1 MQDKNLPA
9 VIFQSNPS
17 LNIPPPQYTLGIWQ
31 GRSQGGGSW
40 GARDP
45 PFVSLFVSKQPTI
58 FRWQFGEYPMYESVW
73 PPLWKI
79 LAMPMFDI
87 FSWKGGREF
96 DELIFFLRT
105 WHLITTHRGWGIWTL
120 ASISYY
126 MTVQVSNSNRKIPD
140 SWQTGW
146 KALKACTSFALC
158 LKVLKNHLYF
168 SLGRGEFEQKF
179 PKIQM
184 PGLGGGGECLSFNL
198 TGTLYDWLIKGDS
211 FLTSWLPRGLP
222 LTSKIVKGLRLTKE
236 SSRVQP
242 CFRRRSAGSITCTAA
257 GPSNR
262 A

>member
-17 LNIPPPQYTLGIWQ
+17 LNIPPPPPSPGIPW
-31 GRSQGGGSW
+31 
-40 GARDP
+40 A
-45 PFVSLFVSKQPTI
+45 
-58 FRWQFGEYPMYESVW
+58 
-73 PPLWKI
+73 
-79 LAMPMFDI
+79 FDI
-87 FSWKGGREF
+87 FSCKGGREF
-96 DELIFFLRT
+96 DELIFVPGT

-126 MTVQVSNSNRKIPD
+126 MTVQVTNSNRKIPD
-140 SWQTGW
+140 SWWTGW
-146 KALKACTSFALC
+146 KALKVCTSFALC

-168 SLGRGEFEQKF
+168 GLGRGEFEQNFFKNSNARVW
-179 PKIQM
+179 
-184 PGLGGGGECLSFNL
+184 GGGGGCLSFNL

-211 FLTSWLPRGLP
+211 FLTPWLPRGLP